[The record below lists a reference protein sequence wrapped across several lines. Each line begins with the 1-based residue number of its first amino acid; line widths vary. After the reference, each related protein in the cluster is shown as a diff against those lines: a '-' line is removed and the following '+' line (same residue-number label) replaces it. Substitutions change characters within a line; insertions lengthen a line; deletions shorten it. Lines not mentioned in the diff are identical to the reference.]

1 MKKRKKLVLWIIA
14 GSTLSAIAIAIADQL
29 GFTFIIAVV
38 GLSFIFTAFLLYE
51 DNETKQ

>member
-29 GFTFIIAVV
+29 GFTFIIAVI
-38 GLSFIFTAFLLYE
+38 GLSLILSTLLLDE
-51 DNETKQ
+51 DSI

>member
-38 GLSFIFTAFLLYE
+38 GLSFILGTLLLDE
-51 DNETKQ
+51 DSI